1 MIFVVVKVSDYAREN
16 LKSRIDIWTSPDFKF
31 SIEKK
36 KFGRVRNSNLD
47 KSGFEIFNQKFQ
59 IWTSP
64 DLNLDKS
71 RFEIFN

>member
-1 MIFVVVKVSDYAREN
+1 MGTNGLSEYNNRIEEGGKAREN

-36 KFGRVRNSNLD
+36 QTSDMSV
-47 KSGFEIFNQKFQ
+47 IQ

-64 DLNLDKS
+64 DLKFSIKNLKS
-71 RFEIFN
+71 GQVQI

>member
-1 MIFVVVKVSDYAREN
+1 MQAREN
-16 LKSRIDIWTSPDFKF
+16 LKSEIDIWTCPDFKF

-47 KSGFEIFNQKFQ
+47 KSGFEIFNQKIQ

-64 DLNLDKS
+64 DLKYSIDK
-71 RFEIFN
+71 